1 MNDQPTSIRRPAPG
15 APDSAG
21 MSRRRFMALGSAGA
35 ALAAVSASSLVSG
48 CSGSSSPAPAA
59 KSSGNGVSGTISFLS
74 WDTLAISQPM
84 VNLFQKAYPNVQV
97 QVEYQNPNTT
107 YLPTLATRLS
117 SGTAPDVFIYTA
129 QNKASLN
136 AGDYV
141 LDITDQDSTKV
152 MAAANRNFMSNGG
165 RVYGFSPASW
175 ASGPI
180 WNLKLLDKVGGTP
193 PATWDEF
200 IETGHRLKGL
210 GVTPYSDA
218 AQLGTILEGLLGSYF
233 KSQGL
238 LAPGQVL
245 GIEADNRIFAGQS
258 TFQKEWITPLSMY
271 DQLYTEGLIPSS
283 VVALTG
289 AEFDS
294 ELANGQLGA
303 LGSGPWDV
311 NTVQQDN
318 PSVPLKM
325 LPVPGAK
332 AGEEFWCGAPN
343 QGWAVYSKSKNLEAA
358 LAFVN
363 WLATPEALENYA
375 KLSGG
380 IITTTNYESPVPSP
394 LTETAA
400 AARSSNYYFTGIS
413 WPTKYSGLLGDVAI
427 AQVNMMIQGKATPQ
441 QVLAAM
447 DAEVQ
452 KLRSA

>member
-1 MNDQPTSIRRPAPG
+1 MDNQPASTRRSLLNAPAPG
-15 APDSAG
+15 RAAL
-21 MSRRRFMALGSAGA
+21 SRRRFMAAGT
-35 ALAAVSASSLVSG
+35 ALAAVASSSLVSACSTPG
-48 CSGSSSPAPAA
+48 SSGSGKGPG
-59 KSSGNGVSGTISFLS
+59 KGISGTISFLS

-97 QVEYQNPNTT
+97 QVEFENPNT
-107 YLPTLATRLS
+107 YIPTLATRLA

-136 AGDYV
+136 AGNYV
-141 LDITDQDSTKV
+141 LDITDQDSAKV
-152 MAAANRNFMSNGG
+152 MAAANRDFMSDAGK
-165 RVYGFSPASW
+165 VYGFSPASW

-180 WNLKLLDKVGGTP
+180 WNLRLLDKVGGTP

-200 IETGHRLKGL
+200 IEIGHKLKGL

-218 AQLGTILEGLLGSYF
+218 SQLGTILEGLLGSYF
-233 KSQGL
+233 KTQGL
-238 LAPGQVL
+238 LVSGQVL
-245 GIEADNRIFAGQS
+245 GIEADNRIFSGQS
-258 TFQKEWITPLSMY
+258 TFAQEWLTPLAMY

-283 VVALTG
+283 VVSLTD

-311 NTVQQDN
+311 TAVQQDN
-318 PSVPLKM
+318 PKAPLKM

-332 AGEEFWCGAPN
+332 AGQEFWCGAPN
-343 QGWAVYSKSKNLEAA
+343 QGWAIHSKSSNLDAA
-358 LAFVN
+358 VAFVN

-375 KLSGG
+375 KLSGD
-380 IITTTNYESPVPSP
+380 IITTTNYASPVPSS

-413 WPTKYSGLLGDVAI
+413 WPTKYSELLGDVAI
-427 AQVNMMIQGKATPQ
+427 AEVNLMIQGKATPR
-441 QVLAAM
+441 QVLTAM

-452 KLRSA
+452 KLRSS

>member
-1 MNDQPTSIRRPAPG
+1 MNNQPASSRRSVRKAPG
-15 APDSAG
+15 DAG
-21 MSRRRFMALGSAGA
+21 VSRRRFIGSAGA
-35 ALAAVSASSLVSG
+35 ALAAVSASSLVSA
-48 CSGSSSPAPAA
+48 CAGSSSPAPAA
-59 KSSGNGVSGTISFLS
+59 KSSGNGISGTISFLS

-84 VNLFQKAYPNVQV
+84 VNLFQKAHPNVQV
-97 QVEYQNPNTT
+97 EVEFENPNT
-107 YLPTLATRLS
+107 YISTLATRLA
-117 SGTAPDVFIYTA
+117 SGTAPDIFIYTA
-129 QNKASLN
+129 QNKAALN
-136 AGDYV
+136 AGGYV

-152 MAAANRNFMSNGG
+152 MAAANRNFMSDGG

-180 WNLKLLDKVGGTP
+180 WNLQLLDKVGGTP

-200 IETGHRLKGL
+200 IEIGHKLKGL
-210 GVTPYSDA
+210 GITPYSDA

-233 KSQGL
+233 KTQGL

-245 GIEADNRIFAGQS
+245 GIEADNKIFSGQS
-258 TFQKEWITPLSMY
+258 TFQEEWLTPLTMY
-271 DQLYTEGLIPSS
+271 DQLYKEGLIPSS
-283 VVALTG
+283 VVSLTG

-311 NTVQQDN
+311 STVQQDN
-318 PSVPLKM
+318 PKVPLKM

-343 QGWAVYSKSKNLEAA
+343 QGWAISSKSKNLDAA
-358 LAFVN
+358 AAFVN

-375 KLSGG
+375 KLSGD
-380 IITTTNYESPVPSP
+380 IITTTNYASPVPSS
-394 LTETAA
+394 LTETAG

-413 WPTKYSGLLGDVAI
+413 WPTKYSELLGDAAI
-427 AQVNMMIQGKATPQ
+427 AEVNLMIQGKASPQ

-452 KLRSA
+452 KLRSS

>member
-1 MNDQPTSIRRPAPG
+1 MTPPPAF
-15 APDSAG
+15 
-21 MSRRRFMALGSAGA
+21 SRRSILKGA
-35 ALAAVSASSLVSG
+35 ALAAVASPLVSA
-48 CSGSSSPAPAA
+48 CAGSSSSTAPAGKA
-59 KSSGNGVSGTISFLS
+59 SGKSGISGTISFLS

-97 QVEYQNPNTT
+97 QVEFENPNT
-107 YLPTLATRLS
+107 YIATLATRLA
-117 SGTAPDVFIYTA
+117 SGTAPDIFIYTA
-129 QNKASLN
+129 QNKAALN

-141 LDITDQDSTKV
+141 LDITDQYSTTV
-152 MAAANRNFMSNGG
+152 MAAANRNFMSDAGK
-165 RVYGFSPASW
+165 VYGFSPASW

-180 WNLKLLDKVGGTP
+180 WNLQLLDKVGGTP

-200 IETGHRLKGL
+200 IEVGHKLKAL

-233 KSQGL
+233 KAQGL

-245 GIEADNRIFAGQS
+245 GIEADNKIFSGAS
-258 TFQKEWITPLSMY
+258 TFAKEWLTPLEMY
-271 DQLYTEGLIPSS
+271 NQLYTEGLIPSS
-283 VVALTG
+283 VVSLTG
-289 AEFDS
+289 SEFDS

-311 NTVQQDN
+311 NSVQQDN
-318 PSVPLKM
+318 PKVPLKM
-325 LPVPGAK
+325 LPVPGAQ
-332 AGEEFWCGAPN
+332 AGQEFWCGAPN
-343 QGWAVYSKSKNLEAA
+343 QGWAICSKSKNTDAA

-375 KLSGG
+375 KLSGD
-380 IITTTNYESPVPSP
+380 IITTTNYASPVPSS
-394 LTETAA
+394 LTETAT
-400 AARSSNYYFTGIS
+400 AARSSDYYFTAIS
-413 WPTKYSGLLGDVAI
+413 WPTQYSEALGDVAI
-427 AQVNMMIQGKATPQ
+427 AEVDLMIQGKASPQ